1 VESGVLSRWQL
12 HFMKGSPCRIA
23 ANLDGTWPCHVE
35 AVPCPRIFKCTSSL
49 QRCCR
54 REKMPWVSNSPSITF
69 DASLRPSLSEKERE
83 TVRKRDR
90 ERVSR
95 NSSGSDEWCARL
107 QTNGLIPKVR
117 FSTHPPSAGPS
128 PQQIVDTQSVVIGT
142 SRGTARFEGN
152 VPGDAFA

>member
-1 VESGVLSRWQL
+1 VRGRESDLESGVLSRWQL

-49 QRCCR
+49 QRCCWR
-54 REKMPWVSNSPSITF
+54 AF

-83 TVRKRDR
+83 KVRERDR
-90 ERVSR
+90 ERVPR
-95 NSSGSDEWCARL
+95 ISSGSDEWCAQL

-128 PQQIVDTQSVVIGT
+128 PSTN
-142 SRGTARFEGN
+142 RGHPERGDWYKPRHCTARFEGN